1 MGEAVMV
8 EIPVTPEVA
17 EALRADARR
26 REAVGNLVSRI
37 VRPSAEG
44 DGDPLAAFLDA
55 LPRAAD
61 APDMSPEEI
70 AAEIGAYRAEL
81 RP

>member
-1 MGEAVMV
+1 
-8 EIPVTPEVA
+8 
-17 EALRADARR
+17 
-26 REAVGNLVSRI
+26 

-44 DGDPLAAFLDA
+44 DGDPLATFLDA

-70 AAEIGAYRAEL
+70 AAEIGAYRAER